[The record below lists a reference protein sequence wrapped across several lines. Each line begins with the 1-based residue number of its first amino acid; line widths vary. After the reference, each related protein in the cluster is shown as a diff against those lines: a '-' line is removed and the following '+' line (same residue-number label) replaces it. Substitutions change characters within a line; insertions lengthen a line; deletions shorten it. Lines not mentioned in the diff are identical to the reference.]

1 MWMIISKLYAFHRRS
16 TNLILTGLSGTAN
29 NFWYDSNG
37 SWWYSKRNRWSNWK
51 RKKLYNLRKRKK
63 KAFENDRYIVNDLD
77 PVALFVKQKK
87 VNSRAHILF
96 SLLASLIAHQSCQSL
111 HIALEGCNR
120 NNFYRLIFY
129 ERKFLIF
136 GWQRTPNNFGLAYFW
151 HLWPTKRSGMWPR
164 EFTVLVWQTRS
175 VVASLRVEP
184 EIRDTLHVLAEVLF
198 FTRIAKVC
206 KSEVS
211 VRRRKTTCR

>member
-1 MWMIISKLYAFHRRS
+1 MIISKLYMLF
-16 TNLILTGLSGTAN
+16 TAGPQIWSWLVYLEQQTI
-29 NFWYDSNG
+29 FGMTPMVRVDTLNG
-37 SWWYSKRNRWSNWK
+37 IVEATAKEK
-51 RKKLYNLRKRKK
+51 IIQFKKKKK
-63 KAFENDRYIVNDLD
+63 KAFENDRYMVNGSDH
-77 PVALFVKQKK
+77 VALFVKQKK

-111 HIALEGCNR
+111 YIALEGCNR
-120 NNFYRLIFY
+120 KNFHRLIFY

-136 GWQRTPNNFGLAYFW
+136 GWQRTPINFGLAYFW
-151 HLWPTKRSGMWPR
+151 HLWPTTLRNVTTW
-164 EFTVLVWQTRS
+164 VWQTRS
-175 VVASLRVEP
+175 VVVSLSLEP